1 MSKNNK
7 TFFKALTGILI
18 FLCILF
24 IGLSYKLYTLYS
36 AFFLQLGAVLL
47 VILIGFAFKSYSKYK
62 LLSDMDYLKSCWPE
76 AYDNNIDFSKVGK
89 LYEEFGPEF
98 FKEKDFCNIDNQ
110 TASDLNID
118 DIFKNISI
126 CTSTPG
132 EQMLYYILRTP
143 KLNNEDLISR
153 NKIIEYLSNNGD
165 VRSNL
170 QVIITS
176 IGKQHKGNIFSLFNT
191 KKIVPKG
198 KQLIFSIVGSIG
210 LASLLSVVFLGFRG
224 LLFIFPVFIVCQ
236 IIHHD
241 SSKEID
247 DEITSIGYLGG
258 LIYSANKLSKIQCPD
273 LSEDLCELQDLL
285 KPVKNIANK
294 TFFISDNSG
303 TDALVEYFNI
313 LLLSKIRSY
322 YSLVNTIKNNRES
335 LIKIYSIVGKLDA
348 YISIASYRERL
359 DDYTYPN
366 FVDSDKYL
374 KLTDAIHPLILDGIP
389 NTIELNKKG
398 IILTGSNMSGKSTF
412 MRTIGT
418 NILLSQTIYTSLCS
432 EYSGSFFKIL
442 SSLSISDD
450 VMEGKSYYLGECNS
464 LLRILNSIND
474 KTPAFCIIDEIFKGT
489 NPIERIASSK
499 EILKYIMN
507 RNALSIVATH
517 DLELAE
523 TCDSKYYS
531 CYYFCEDVDAKKGLT
546 FDFKLREGICNSG
559 NALKLLAFLGY
570 PDEIVNNARKRISID
585 DK

>member
-7 TFFKALTGILI
+7 SIFKILTVAII
-18 FLCILF
+18 FLAIIF
-24 IGLSYKLYTLYS
+24 IALSYKLYTLYNV
-36 AFFLQLGAVLL
+36 FFLQLGAILL
-47 VILIGFAFKSYSKYK
+47 VILTALAFKSYSKYK

-76 AYDNNIDFSKVGK
+76 AYDNNIDFSKINK

-98 FKEKDFCNIDNQ
+98 FEEKDFCNIDNQ

-118 DIFKNISI
+118 DIFRNISI

-143 KLNNEDLISR
+143 KLNSDDLISR
-153 NKIIEYLSNNGD
+153 NKIIEYLNDSND
-165 VRSNL
+165 IRSNL

-198 KQLIFSIVGSIG
+198 KQLIFSIIGSIG
-210 LASLLSVVFLGFRG
+210 LASLLSVAFLGFKG

-236 IIHHD
+236 MIHHD

-247 DEITSIGYLGG
+247 DEITSIGYLGN
-258 LIYSANKLSKIQCPD
+258 LISAANKISKIQCSV
-273 LSEDLCELQDLL
+273 LSDELLELQDLL
-285 KPVKNIANK
+285 KPVKNLANK

-303 TDALVEYFNI
+303 TDVLVEYFNI

-335 LIKIYSIVGKLDA
+335 LVKIYSIVGKLDA

-359 DDYTYPN
+359 ESYTYPN
-366 FVDSDKYL
+366 FVKSDKYL
-374 KLTDAIHPLILDGIP
+374 SLKDAIHPLILDGIP
-389 NTIELNKKG
+389 NSIELNKKG
-398 IILTGSNMSGKSTF
+398 VILTGSNMSGKSTF

-432 EYSGSFFKIL
+432 EYTGSFFRLL

-450 VMEGKSYYLGECNS
+450 VIEGKSYYLGECTS

-474 KTPAFCIIDEIFKGT
+474 ITPAFCIIDEIFKGT
-489 NPIERIASSK
+489 NPLERIASSK

-507 RNALSIVATH
+507 RNALAIVATH

-531 CYYFCEDVDAKKGLT
+531 CYYFCEDVDDKKGLT
-546 FDFKLREGICNSG
+546 FDFKLKEGICNSG
-559 NALKLLAFLGY
+559 NALKLLAYLGY
-570 PDEIVNNARKRISID
+570 PDDIVKNALKSIS
-585 DK
+585 KNHK

>member
-1 MSKNNK
+1 MN
-7 TFFKALTGILI
+7 
-18 FLCILF
+18 
-24 IGLSYKLYTLYS
+24 
-36 AFFLQLGAVLL
+36 
-47 VILIGFAFKSYSKYK
+47 
-62 LLSDMDYLKSCWPE
+62 YLKSCWPE
-76 AYDNNIDFSKVGK
+76 AYDNDIDFSKVTK
-89 LYEEFGPEF
+89 LYEELGPKF
-98 FKEKDFCNIDNQ
+98 FNENDLGNIDNQ

-118 DIFKNISI
+118 DIFRDISI

-143 KLNNEDLISR
+143 KLNIYDLVSR
-153 NKIIEYLSNNGD
+153 NKIVEFLNNNND
-165 VRSNL
+165 IRSNL

-191 KKIVPKG
+191 QKIVPKG
-198 KQLIFSIVGSIG
+198 KQLIFTIFGSIG
-210 LASLLSVVFLGFRG
+210 LASLLSIVFLGFKG

-236 IIHHD
+236 IIHHE

-258 LIYSANKLSKIQCPD
+258 LISAAIKISRIQCPE
-273 LSEDLCELQDLL
+273 LSEDLRELQDLL
-285 KPVKNIANK
+285 KPVKNISNK

-303 TDALVEYFNI
+303 TDVLVEYLNI

-335 LIKIYSIVGKLDA
+335 LIKIYSIVGKIDA

-359 DDYTYPN
+359 DAYTYPN
-366 FVDSDKYL
+366 FVSADKYL

-389 NTIELNKKG
+389 NSIELNKKG
-398 IILTGSNMSGKSTF
+398 VILTGSNMSGKSTF

-432 EYSGSFFKIL
+432 EYTGSFFRIL

-450 VMEGKSYYLGECNS
+450 VMEGKSYYLGECTS
-464 LLRILNSIND
+464 LLRILDSIND
-474 KTPAFCIIDEIFKGT
+474 TTPAFCIIDEIFKGT
-489 NPIERIASSK
+489 NPLERIASSK
-499 EILKYIMN
+499 EILRYMMN

-523 TCDSKYYS
+523 TCDSNYYS
-531 CYYFCEDVDAKKGLT
+531 CYYFCEDVDDEKGLT
-546 FDFKLREGICNSG
+546 FDFKLKNGICNSG

-570 PDEIVNNARKRISID
+570 PAEIVSNALKNISVN